1 MTIATDSLPAIES
14 PEQLADYLNQATT
27 WSEIEALTQA
37 YPTLKAAAWKGL
49 SPEQQNRILKLRDFK
64 DKAIAQEFPLGCLVQ
79 RRQDPEQKQGTVVDY
94 WEAYGVDYVVFSVDG
109 FTDWCSGSMLERVD

>member
-1 MTIATDSLPAIES
+1 MTIAPQPIPAIES
-14 PEQLADYLNQATT
+14 PEQLAAYLNQATT

-37 YPTLKAAAWKGL
+37 YPDFKATAWKGL

-79 RRQDPEQKQGTVVDY
+79 RRQDPEQKQGKVVDY
-94 WEAYGVDYVVFSVDG
+94 WEAYGVEYVVFTVDG
-109 FTDWCSGSMLERVD
+109 FTDWCPGTMLEKVD